1 MRDTI
6 YLRVYSSLLLL
17 LACLY
22 LASCSGTTPTTVTP
36 TLPPTA
42 TPTTDTS
49 SNDLGV
55 PHTIPQV
62 RCDTA
67 VQMIHQN
74 KVAKVEFTMDKH
86 FPDFLIGIDIYTRD
100 SQQSDTNPF
109 GLGQY
114 GIGPTFPNNCKS
126 QVLAA
131 IHSINKGLPKRE
143 QIQVI
148 TQISYE

>member
-22 LASCSGTTPTTVTP
+22 LASCSGTTPTTVTTP
-36 TLPPTA
+36 PPTA

-67 VQMIHQN
+67 VQMIQRN
-74 KVAKVEFTMDKH
+74 KIAKVEFTMDKSL
-86 FPDFLIGIDIYTRD
+86 PEALLGIAIYTRD
-100 SQQSDTNPF
+100 RQQSDTNPF
-109 GLGQY
+109 GPGQY
-114 GIGPTFPNNCKS
+114 DVVDTGRSNNCKS
-126 QVLAA
+126 QLLAA
-131 IHSINKGLPKRE
+131 AQTINKGLPKRE
-143 QIQVI
+143 QVQVI
-148 TQISYE
+148 TDLSYE